1 MRKNRLKP
9 CSYREKFGLIPQS
22 PRNTKEISKGGNRNF
37 GIFVV
42 TTKGSEMIGQDWE
55 RFREVCFAI
64 LDGEEKTGMT
74 YEEYK
79 KQDVVKK

>member
-9 CSYREKFGLIPQS
+9 CSYREKFGLIPKY
-22 PRNTKEISKGGNRNF
+22 PEISEGGNRNF

-55 RFREVCFAI
+55 RFRELCFAI
-64 LDGEEKTGMT
+64 LDGEEKEGMT